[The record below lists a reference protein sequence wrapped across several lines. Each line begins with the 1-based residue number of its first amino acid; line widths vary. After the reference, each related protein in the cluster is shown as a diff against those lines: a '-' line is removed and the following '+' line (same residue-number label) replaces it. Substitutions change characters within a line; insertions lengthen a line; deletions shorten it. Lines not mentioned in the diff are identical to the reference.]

1 MKRYLLIVT
10 MLTLVVVGGCSKKKD
25 QAANQPG
32 PPPQSPSSGIVK
44 EVPKS
49 DTEMEDAIKEARST
63 VDDFLKALRGEIPG
77 TSGHS
82 VKAAVKDGEKVEHL
96 WLVDVKFD
104 GQKFTGKI
112 DNAPQTVKN
121 VTEGQAYNVAK
132 GDISD
137 WMYVKDDVAVGNRTL
152 KAMFPK
158 MKPEEVAEVKKT
170 LGWQ

>member
-1 MKRYLLIVT
+1 MKRFLLIVT
-10 MLTLVVVGGCSKKKD
+10 MLTLVMVSGCSKKKD

-32 PPPQSPSSGIVK
+32 PPPQPPTPEIVK
-44 EVPKS
+44 EMPKS
-49 DTEMEDAIKEARST
+49 GTEMDDAIKEARST
-63 VDDFLKALRGEIPG
+63 VGDFLKALRGEIPG

-96 WLVDVKFD
+96 WLVDVKCD

-121 VTEGQAYNVAK
+121 VTEGQSYDVSK
-132 GDISD
+132 GEISD
-137 WMYVKDDVAVGNRTL
+137 WMYVKDGVAVGNRTL
-152 KAMFPK
+152 KATFSK
-158 MKPEEVAEVKKT
+158 MKPEEVMEVKKS